1 MGNLFIGFPVPRAK
15 IATMIEEAAPPLA
28 HKENHEPPGS
38 DPLILPDDI
47 SSGQIIKWNGTKFIG
62 VDEPSAGMTFPWADY
77 VWHTHLE
84 SLDGIAQS
92 TAGSGTITLTH
103 SNVHLYTTG
112 STSDRAIIYKTSDYP
127 HIPLTWD
134 KPRKFKTRCRFDLG
148 SGVDARYYITIGQPL
163 TETAIGFRL
172 EDGVL
177 QTYIRVPAGT
187 ETSNIEDWSG
197 SPAAYDRNLAII
209 HAPPAYPKFYVDGAL
224 VYTATE
230 RLPDGTDSAKYIIY
244 SRVYHPSSGHAQH
257 LYLSEWMFWQGA

>member
-15 IATMIEEAAPPLA
+15 IAEMIEGFAPPLD
-28 HKENHEPPGS
+28 HKDNHLPDGS
-38 DPLILPDDI
+38 DALFPDNGSASGKILRWTGSEFEWIAAPTGGI
-47 SSGQIIKWNGTKFIG
+47 
-62 VDEPSAGMTFPWADY
+62 TFPWNDY
-77 VWHTHLE
+77 IWHTHLE

-92 TAGSGTITLTH
+92 TAGSGTITLAH

-112 STSDRAIIYKTSDYP
+112 STSDRAIIYRQSDYP

-134 KPRKFKTRCRFDLG
+134 KPRKFATRCRFDLS

-163 TETAIGFRL
+163 TETAIGFRV

-177 QTYIRVPAGT
+177 QAYIKMPTGT

-209 HAPPAYPKFYVDGAL
+209 HAPPAFPKFYVEGAL
-224 VYTATE
+224 EYTATV

-244 SRVYHPSSGHAQH
+244 CRVYHPSTGDPQH
-257 LYLSEWMFWQGA
+257 LYLSEWMFWQGV